1 MKIYQNSINL
11 LIESDRFSNVLTELL
26 AISAKR

>member
-11 LIESDRFSNVLTELL
+11 LIESDRFSNVLTELI
-26 AISAKR
+26 ARSAKR